1 MLEFI
6 YTFYHNSIVFSVIER
21 YSDNSQEI
29 IISQSE
35 RVFLVFI
42 PPMPKTF
49 SFRAIT
55 CPSILFKKLFPNM
68 NVHNIIL
75 TNFAQALPI
84 NNFQVVRIIYIER
97 IDTTDNTNKSLA
109 TLEGPWVHTTII
121 RYMHKIIIPRVVP
134 ITANILPI
142 IVLTF
147 FAVPVF
153 FFFFLTM
160 LSSILIPHYLPL
172 LLF

>member
-97 IDTTDNTNKSLA
+97 IFAVAILFHSLELNVFSIFSSACA
-109 TLEGPWVHTTII
+109 TI
-121 RYMHKIIIPRVVP
+121 KIIADSFINVATYL
-134 ITANILPI
+134 IEETAI
-142 IVLTF
+142 
-147 FAVPVF
+147 A
-153 FFFFLTM
+153 FFFLG
-160 LSSILIPHYLPL
+160 LNHLQDD
-172 LLF
+172 F

>member
-21 YSDNSQEI
+21 YSANSQEI

-35 RVFLVFI
+35 RAVFVFV

-55 CPSILFKKLFPNM
+55 YPSILLKKLFPNM

-84 NNFQVVRIIYIER
+84 NNFQVVRIIYIEL
-97 IDTTDNTNKSLA
+97 IDATDNTDKS
-109 TLEGPWVHTTII
+109 VTINYI
-121 RYMHKIIIPRVVP
+121 AHH
-134 ITANILPI
+134 ITRWLSK
-142 IVLTF
+142 
-147 FAVPVF
+147 
-153 FFFFLTM
+153 FFLCHTLYF
-160 LSSILIPHYLPL
+160 LSLLNLSLLGQSSATDSIL
-172 LLF
+172 

>member
-6 YTFYHNSIVFSVIER
+6 YTFYHNSIVFSIIER

-97 IDTTDNTNKSLA
+97 IDATDNTNKF
-109 TLEGPWVHTTII
+109 VTIN
-121 RYMHKIIIPRVVP
+121 Y
-134 ITANILPI
+134 ITHHITRWFPK
-142 IVLTF
+142 
-147 FAVPVF
+147 
-153 FFFFLTM
+153 FFLCHT
-160 LSSILIPHYLPL
+160 LYFSKDEYIHLLHTEPFLAGSLEYSIHHLNM
-172 LLF
+172 

>member
-1 MLEFI
+1 MLDKKQTLLYLDYSIFEIHTLIFLNCYLI
-6 YTFYHNSIVFSVIER
+6 ASHKECVGVHLRFYHNSIVFSVIER
-21 YSDNSQEI
+21 YSANSQEI

-55 CPSILFKKLFPNM
+55 CPSILFKKVFPNK

-84 NNFQVVRIIYIER
+84 NNFQVVRIIYI
-97 IDTTDNTNKSLA
+97 IQIN
-109 TLEGPWVHTTII
+109 P
-121 RYMHKIIIPRVVP
+121 
-134 ITANILPI
+134 
-142 IVLTF
+142 
-147 FAVPVF
+147 
-153 FFFFLTM
+153 
-160 LSSILIPHYLPL
+160 
-172 LLF
+172 

>member
-21 YSDNSQEI
+21 YSANSQEI

-68 NVHNIIL
+68 NVHNIFLANL
-75 TNFAQALPI
+75 TQTLTANSFKVI
-84 NNFQVVRIIYIER
+84 RIIYTER
-97 IDTTDNTNKSLA
+97 IDATDNTSKSVTINYISHHITRWFSKFFLYH
-109 TLEGPWVHTTII
+109 TLYSLK
-121 RYMHKIIIPRVVP
+121 RNSKI
-134 ITANILPI
+134 
-142 IVLTF
+142 LTF
-147 FAVPVF
+147 Q
-153 FFFFLTM
+153 
-160 LSSILIPHYLPL
+160 SRS
-172 LLF
+172 LFEDELC

>member
-1 MLEFI
+1 M
-6 YTFYHNSIVFSVIER
+6 SDVSVV
-21 YSDNSQEI
+21 SVVSA
-29 IISQSE
+29 
-35 RVFLVFI
+35 
-42 PPMPKTF
+42 T
-49 SFRAIT
+49 
-55 CPSILFKKLFPNM
+55 LFPSSIFLM
-68 NVHNIIL
+68 VDLLTTIL
-75 TNFAQALPI
+75 AKKPPAL
-84 NNFQVVRIIYIER
+84 
-97 IDTTDNTNKSLA
+97 DSLTDNTNKSLA